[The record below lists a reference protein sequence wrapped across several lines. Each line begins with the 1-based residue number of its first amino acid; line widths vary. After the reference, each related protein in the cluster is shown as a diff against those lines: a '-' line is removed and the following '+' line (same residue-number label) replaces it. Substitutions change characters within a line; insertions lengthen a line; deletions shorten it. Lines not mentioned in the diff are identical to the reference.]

1 MRANTGGKDDTSGMP
16 PPALPDLP
24 ISPHAN
30 LVTSNG
36 LAQLQARREDALLRL
51 DTLEAGDT
59 LGRDYLT
66 RHLRW
71 LEARIESAVPVGTRL
86 EGRDR
91 VGFGAWVELRHADGR
106 QERLRIVGEDEADP
120 LHGLLSWVS
129 PLARALE
136 GARVG
141 DRVRWRCA
149 DDELEVEVL
158 GVEHQDEPGARH

>member
-1 MRANTGGKDDTSGMP
+1 MRARTGGQDDATGAP
-16 PPALPDLP
+16 PPALPELP

-30 LVTSNG
+30 LVTASG

-51 DTLEAGDT
+51 DALEPADT
-59 LGRDYLT
+59 LGRDYLA

-71 LEARIESAVPVGTRL
+71 LEARIESAVPVGHRM

-91 VGFGAWVELRHADGR
+91 AGFGAWVELRHADGR

-129 PLARALE
+129 PLALALE

-141 DRVRWRCA
+141 QRVRWRRA
-149 DDELEVEVL
+149 DEELEVEVL
-158 GVEHQDEPGARH
+158 GVAFEDEPGARH

>member
-1 MRANTGGKDDTSGMP
+1 MRANTGGKDGSTGMP

-30 LVTSNG
+30 LVTASG

-59 LGRDYLT
+59 LGRDYLA

-71 LEARIESAVPVGTRL
+71 LEARIETAVPVGTRL
-86 EGRDR
+86 ENRDR
-91 VGFGAWVELRHADGR
+91 VGFGARVELRHADGR
-106 QERLRIVGEDEADP
+106 QERLRIVGEDEAEP

-136 GARVG
+136 GARAG
-141 DRVRWRCA
+141 DRLQWRRA
-149 DDELEVEVL
+149 DDELEVEL
-158 GVEHQDEPGARH
+158 LEVEYPDEPGARH

>member
-1 MRANTGGKDDTSGMP
+1 MRARTGGQDDATGAP
-16 PPALPDLP
+16 PPALPELP

-30 LVTSNG
+30 LVTASG

-51 DTLEAGDT
+51 DALEPADT
-59 LGRDYLT
+59 LGRDSLA

-71 LEARIESAVPVGTRL
+71 LEARIESAVPVGPRM

-91 VGFGAWVELRHADGR
+91 AGFGAWVELRHADGR

-129 PLARALE
+129 PLAQALE

-141 DRVRWRCA
+141 QRVRWRRA
-149 DDELEVEVL
+149 DEELEIAVL
-158 GVEHQDEPGARH
+158 GVAFEDEPGARH